1 MKIIKVT
8 LETTCLEE
16 MKIFYHE
23 VMELPLLEDFE
34 DYFTVRAGSTRLT
47 FIHSEKKP
55 FYHAAFRTDM
65 EHFHYMY
72 RKLEKLG
79 VLLENEQ
86 GETSMFW
93 KGKQLY
99 FHDPEGN
106 IMEILE
112 RPNPATNPLIGF
124 YDIGEIGLPAPDL
137 SEMDQFLSPLPNEFP
152 SINSTFRFFGGNG
165 GVFVLAK
172 TGRSWYPTQKSAY
185 ISPVTV
191 EVASEVASEQQLY
204 HPTFPY
210 KIKVKALDLGTWI

>member
-1 MKIIKVT
+1 MNIIKVT

-16 MKIFYHE
+16 MKFFYNE

-34 DYFTVRAGSTRLT
+34 DYFTVGAGSTKLT
-47 FIHSEKKP
+47 FTHSEQKP
-55 FYHAAFRTDM
+55 YYHAAFRTDL

-72 RKLEKLG
+72 RKLGNLG
-79 VLLENEQ
+79 VLSANEQ

-99 FHDPEGN
+99 FHDPDGN

-112 RPNPATNPLIGF
+112 RPNPAKNPLKGF

-137 SEMDQFLSPLPNEFP
+137 SEMSEFLSSLPNEFP
-152 SINSTFRFFGGNG
+152 SLDPTFRFFGGND
-165 GVFVLAK
+165 GVFVLAI
-172 TGRSWYPTQKSAY
+172 TGRPWYPTQKSAY

-191 EVASEVASEQQLY
+191 EVTSEDASEQRLF
-204 HPTFPY
+204 HPTLPY
-210 KIKVKALDLGTWI
+210 KIKVKPV

>member
-1 MKIIKVT
+1 MKIVKVT
-8 LETTCLEE
+8 LETTCLEK
-16 MKIFYHE
+16 MKTFYHE

-34 DYFTVRAGSTRLT
+34 EYFTVGAGSTVLT
-47 FIHSEKKP
+47 FIHSDQKP
-55 FYHAAFRTDM
+55 YYHAAFRTDL

-106 IMEILE
+106 ILEILE
-112 RPNPATNPLIGF
+112 RPNPAQNPLKGF
-124 YDIGEIGLPAPDL
+124 FDIGEIGLPAPDL
-137 SEMDQFLSPLPNEFP
+137 SEMSQFLSPLPNEFP
-152 SINSTFRFFGGNG
+152 SLDPVFRFFGGID
-165 GVFVLAK
+165 GVFVLVKA
-172 TGRSWYPTQKSAY
+172 GRPWYPTQKSAY

-191 EVASEVASEQQLY
+191 EVTSEDAPEQELN
-204 HPTFPY
+204 HPTLPY
-210 KIKVKALDLGTWI
+210 QIKVKA

>member
-34 DYFTVRAGSTRLT
+34 DYFTVRAGSTSLT
-47 FIHSEKKP
+47 FIHSDQKP
-55 FYHAAFRTDM
+55 YYHAAFRTNL

-72 RKLEKLG
+72 QKLEKHG

-112 RPNPATNPLIGF
+112 RPNPVKNPLIGF
-124 YDIGEIGLPAPDL
+124 YDISEIGLPAPEL
-137 SEMDQFLSPLPNEFP
+137 CEISQFLSPLPNEFP
-152 SINSTFRFFGGNG
+152 SNNSTFRFFGGND

-172 TGRSWYPTQKSAY
+172 TGRPWYPTQKSAY

-191 EVASEVASEQQLY
+191 EIASEDASEQGLY
-204 HPTFPY
+204 HPTLPY
-210 KIKVKALDLGTWI
+210 KIKVKPV